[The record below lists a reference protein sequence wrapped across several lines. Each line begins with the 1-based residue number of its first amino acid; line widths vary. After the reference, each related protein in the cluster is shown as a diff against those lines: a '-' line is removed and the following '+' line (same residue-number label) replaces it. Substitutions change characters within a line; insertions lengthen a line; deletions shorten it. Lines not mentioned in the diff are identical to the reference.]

1 MAENNKKITTINKEG
16 KTTVATVL
24 LSSIALNIVVFLPN
38 VFGWYSFVVAVL
50 SILFF
55 LLLLNFFRNPKRVF
69 PSEDTDKVVVAPA
82 DGSIVAIEEVDEL
95 DYFNDRRVVIS
106 IFMSIFSVHANWFPV
121 NGTVTKVEHQKGN
134 FHAAYK
140 AKSSTENERSMVI
153 IKTPEGEEVMVRQIA
168 GACARRI
175 VTYPKVGDKCHIN
188 QHLGFIKLGSRVDVY
203 LPVNSLI
210 CAKINQK
217 TKADIT
223 ILAKLP

>member
-1 MAENNKKITTINKEG
+1 
-16 KTTVATVL
+16 
-24 LSSIALNIVVFLPN
+24 
-38 VFGWYSFVVAVL
+38 
-50 SILFF
+50 
-55 LLLLNFFRNPKRVF
+55 
-69 PSEDTDKVVVAPA
+69 
-82 DGSIVAIEEVDEL
+82 
-95 DYFNDRRVVIS
+95 
-106 IFMSIFSVHANWFPV
+106 
-121 NGTVTKVEHQKGN
+121 
-134 FHAAYK
+134 
-140 AKSSTENERSMVI
+140 MVI

>member
-1 MAENNKKITTINKEG
+1 
-16 KTTVATVL
+16 
-24 LSSIALNIVVFLPN
+24 
-38 VFGWYSFVVAVL
+38 
-50 SILFF
+50 
-55 LLLLNFFRNPKRVF
+55 
-69 PSEDTDKVVVAPA
+69 
-82 DGSIVAIEEVDEL
+82 
-95 DYFNDRRVVIS
+95 
-106 IFMSIFSVHANWFPV
+106 MSIFSVHANWFPV
-121 NGTVTKVEHQKGN
+121 NGTVTKVEHQRGS

-175 VTYPKVGDKCHIN
+175 VTYPKVGDQCHIN